1 MLRSRCN
8 NVTGKTLC
16 IAQSSA
22 HVTDRYTMVVIE
34 IIKQT
39 IVITGFVLVMMLV
52 IEYVNVFT
60 GGDWQKKMLSNRWS
74 QYFFAALLGASPG
87 CLGAFAVVALYTHR
101 MITLGAVVA
110 AMVAT
115 AGDESFVMFAMI
127 PRQAFLIHGMLLLL
141 GIAGGVLTDIC
152 FSSRVSRQPELCEGF
167 ELHPEQQPVCST
179 RGQIAAQ
186 LKQCSPGRGT
196 MILGLM
202 LFLVALLTGQIG
214 PAAWDWIRIT
224 LCTISAAAL
233 FMVVTVPEHFLEE
246 HLWRHVVMR
255 HAPRIFLWTLGA
267 MLVIQLATQQLHLET
282 IIQQNMWMV
291 LLVACLVG
299 LIPESGPH
307 MVFIVLYAQGT
318 IPMSILLASSIVQDG
333 HGMLPMLAHSR
344 RAFFGIKGITFI
356 FGLATGAAAL
366 ALGF

>member
-1 MLRSRCN
+1 
-8 NVTGKTLC
+8 
-16 IAQSSA
+16 
-22 HVTDRYTMVVIE
+22 MVVIE

-39 IVITGFVLVMMLV
+39 IMITGFVLVMMLV

-60 GGDWQKKMLSNRWS
+60 SGTWQKKMLSNRWS
-74 QYFFAALLGASPG
+74 QYLFAALLGASPG

-101 MITLGAVVA
+101 MVTLGAVVA
-110 AMVAT
+110 TMVAT

-127 PRQAFLIHGMLLLL
+127 PRQAFLIHGMLLVL
-141 GIAGGVLTDIC
+141 GIASGVLTDIC

-167 ELHPEQQPVCST
+167 ELHTEQKMVCSA
-179 RGQIAAQ
+179 RGQIVRQ
-186 LKQCSPGRGT
+186 LKQCSPARGT
-196 MILGLM
+196 MIVGLM
-202 LFLVALLTGQIG
+202 LFLIALLTGQIG
-214 PAAWDWIRIT
+214 PAAWDWIRST
-224 LCTISAAAL
+224 LCAASTIAL
-233 FMVVTVPEHFLEE
+233 FIVITVPEHFLEE

-255 HAPRIFLWTLGA
+255 HAPSIFLWTLGA
-267 MLVIQLATQQLHLET
+267 MLVIQLATQQLHLEAMVR
-282 IIQQNMWMV
+282 QNMWVV

-307 MVFIVLYAQGT
+307 MVFVILYAQHT

-344 RAFFGIKGITFI
+344 RAFIGIKGITFT
-356 FGLATGAAAL
+356 FGLATGAAGL

>member
-1 MLRSRCN
+1 
-8 NVTGKTLC
+8 
-16 IAQSSA
+16 
-22 HVTDRYTMVVIE
+22 MVVIE

-60 GGDWQKKMLSNRWS
+60 GGTWQKKMLSNRWS
-74 QYFFAALLGASPG
+74 QYFLAALLGASPG

-101 MITLGAVVA
+101 MVTLGAVVA
-110 AMVAT
+110 TMVAT

-127 PRQAFLIHGMLLLL
+127 PRQAFLIHGILLVL

-152 FSSRVSRQPELCEGF
+152 FSSRVSSQPELCAGF
-167 ELHPEQQPVCST
+167 ELHPEQQPLCST
-179 RGQIAAQ
+179 RGQIVQ
-186 LKQCSPGRGT
+186 QIKQCTPARGI
-196 MILGLM
+196 MMFGLA
-202 LFLVALLTGQIG
+202 LFLGAVLAGQIG
-214 PAAWDWIRIT
+214 PAEWDWIRIT
-224 LCTISAAAL
+224 LCTVSAAAL
-233 FMVVTVPEHFLEE
+233 FMIVTVPEHFLEE
-246 HLWRHVVMR
+246 HLWHHVVMR

-282 IIQQNMWMV
+282 IIQQNMWVV

-307 MVFIVLYAQGT
+307 MVFVILYAQHT
-318 IPMSILLASSIVQDG
+318 IPLSILLASSIVQDG

-344 RAFFGIKGITFI
+344 RAFLAVKAIAFLFGI
-356 FGLATGAAAL
+356 AVGAAGL
-366 ALGF
+366 ALGV

>member
-1 MLRSRCN
+1 
-8 NVTGKTLC
+8 
-16 IAQSSA
+16 
-22 HVTDRYTMVVIE
+22 MVVIE

-39 IVITGFVLVMMLV
+39 IMITGFVLVMMLV

-60 GGDWQKKMLSNRWS
+60 GGAWQKKMLSNRWS

-101 MITLGAVVA
+101 MVTLGAVVA
-110 AMVAT
+110 TMVAT

-127 PRQAFLIHGMLLLL
+127 PRQAFLIHGILLVL
-141 GIAGGVLTDIC
+141 GIAAGLLTDIC
-152 FSSRVSRQPELCEGF
+152 FSSRVSRQPELCAGF

-179 RGQIAAQ
+179 RGQIVKQ
-186 LKQCSPGRGT
+186 IKQCSPARGI
-196 MILGLM
+196 MMFGLV
-202 LFLVALLTGQIG
+202 LFLGALLIGQIG

-224 LCTISAAAL
+224 LCTVSAAAL
-233 FMVVTVPEHFLEE
+233 FMIVTVPDHFLEE

-255 HAPRIFLWTLGA
+255 HAPPIFLWTLGA
-267 MLVIQLATQQLHLET
+267 MLVIQVATQQLHLEG
-282 IIQQNMWMV
+282 IIQQNLWVV
-291 LLVACLVG
+291 LLLACLVG

-318 IPMSILLASSIVQDG
+318 IPLSILLASSIVQDG

-344 RAFFGIKGITFI
+344 RAFFGIKGIAFL
-356 FGLATGAAAL
+356 FGITTGAAGL

>member
-1 MLRSRCN
+1 M
-8 NVTGKTLC
+8 
-16 IAQSSA
+16 A
-22 HVTDRYTMVVIE
+22 VIE

-39 IVITGFVLVMMLV
+39 IMITGFVLVMMLV

-60 GGDWQKKMLSNRWS
+60 GGTWQKKMLSNRWS
-74 QYFFAALLGASPG
+74 QYVFAALLGASPG
-87 CLGAFAVVALYTHR
+87 CLGAFVVVALYTHR
-101 MITLGAVVA
+101 MITLGTVVT
-110 AMVAT
+110 AMIAT

-127 PRQAFLIHGMLLLL
+127 PRQAVLIHGMLLVL

-152 FSSRVSRQPELCEGF
+152 FSSRVSRQPELCDGF

-179 RGQIAAQ
+179 CGQIAGQ
-186 LKQCSPGRGT
+186 LKQCSPARGT
-196 MILGLM
+196 MIFVLM

-214 PAAWDWIRIT
+214 PSGWDWIRIT
-224 LCTISAAAL
+224 LCAASTVAL
-233 FMVVTVPEHFLEE
+233 FMVITVPEHFLEE

-267 MLVIQLATQQLHLET
+267 MLVIQLATQQLHLEA
-282 IIQQNMWMV
+282 IIQQNMWVV

-307 MVFIVLYAQGT
+307 MVFVILYAQQT
-318 IPMSILLASSIVQDG
+318 IPLSILLASSIVQDG

-344 RAFFGIKGITFI
+344 RAFIGIKAITFI
-356 FGLATGAAAL
+356 FGIATGAAGL
-366 ALGF
+366 ALGV